1 MTLPK
6 LETALEVERDHKHLT
21 EQMAKFRLFTRSEP
35 EPEHYSRW
43 RLEFLW
49 QLRDFKNRLLKH
61 FDLEEEGGFMQD
73 VMAVAPHCERQ
84 INALKKEHERIPIL
98 MDGILMQLKAMRE
111 MDSDKLQQI
120 QDRIAEIMGTL
131 REHEN
136 QEHKL
141 IQNAYYSEYGGPA

>member
-1 MTLPK
+1 MTLPN

-21 EQMAKFRLFTRSEP
+21 EQMARFKLFVKSEP

-61 FDLEEEGGFMQD
+61 FDLEEEGGFMED
-73 VMAVAPHCERQ
+73 VMVMAPHCARQ
-84 INALKKEHERIPIL
+84 IKELKKEHERIPVL
-98 MDGILMQLKAMRE
+98 MDGILAELKAMTK
-111 MDSDKLQQI
+111 MDSDKLARI
-120 QDRIAEIMGTL
+120 QSRISEVMGTL